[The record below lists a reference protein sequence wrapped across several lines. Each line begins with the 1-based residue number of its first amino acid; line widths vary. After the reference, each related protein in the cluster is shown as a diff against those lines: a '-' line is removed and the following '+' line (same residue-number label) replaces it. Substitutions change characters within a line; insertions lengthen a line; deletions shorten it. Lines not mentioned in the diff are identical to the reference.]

1 MFEALIYAF
10 MMGLS
15 VIGIVTVGLYVV
27 LRLYSPRGGGR
38 YIIPMDENI
47 TKGEIA
53 DKICK
58 ANLVRSIAGSTNDIP
73 VIIVD
78 CKMGEDNRSFV
89 LSLCREYTNFRLIN
103 RHELDENIF

>member
-15 VIGIVTVGLYVV
+15 VIGIVTVGLYVI
-27 LRLYSPRGGGR
+27 LRLYSPKSVGK
-38 YIIPMDENI
+38 YIITMDENI

-53 DKICK
+53 DRICK
-58 ANLVRSIAGSTNDIP
+58 ANLVRCVAGSTNDVP

-78 CKMGEDNRSFV
+78 CNMGDDNRNFV
-89 LSLCREYTNFRLIN
+89 STLCREYTNFKIIDRQ
-103 RHELDENIF
+103 ELDENIF

>member
-15 VIGIVTVGLYVV
+15 VIGIVTVGMYVI
-27 LRLYSPRGGGR
+27 LRLYSPKGGGK
-38 YIIPMDENI
+38 YIIPINDKNSR
-47 TKGEIA
+47 GEIA
-53 DKICK
+53 DRICK
-58 ANLVRSIAGSTNDIP
+58 ANLVRCIAGSTNDIP

-103 RHELDENIF
+103 RYELDENIF